1 MSPPPVYVL
10 LSKMVREQKS
20 LVGVNIFRNT
30 LLDPLKKSLAALSV
44 GNFHGGL
51 RGQLPPSKRGML
63 AEMNLPADCPRSQC
77 PGSCHG
83 DYFPRQLGGLFLVEL
98 VRIPALNFSQE
109 VTETLKAFGIISHE
123 FRTARLPLQR
133 CNHFTAQPLLN
144 GSLEWLAT

>member
-1 MSPPPVYVL
+1 MGPLLVDAL
-10 LSKMVREQKS
+10 LSKRVREQKN
-20 LVGVNIFRNT
+20 LVGVNIFCNT
-30 LLDPLKKSLAALSV
+30 LLNPLKKSLVALSV
-44 GNFHGGL
+44 GDFHGGIRARL
-51 RGQLPPSKRGML
+51 PQRGVML
-63 AEMNLPADCPRSQC
+63 AGTNLPADCPRSQC

-144 GSLEWLAT
+144 GSFEWLAA

>member
-1 MSPPPVYVL
+1 MSPLPFYAL

-20 LVGVNIFRNT
+20 LVGVNIFCNT

-44 GNFHGGL
+44 GDFHGGIRARL
-51 RGQLPPSKRGML
+51 PQRGGML
-63 AEMNLPADCPRSQC
+63 AGTNLPADCPRSQC

-144 GSLEWLAT
+144 GSFEWLAA